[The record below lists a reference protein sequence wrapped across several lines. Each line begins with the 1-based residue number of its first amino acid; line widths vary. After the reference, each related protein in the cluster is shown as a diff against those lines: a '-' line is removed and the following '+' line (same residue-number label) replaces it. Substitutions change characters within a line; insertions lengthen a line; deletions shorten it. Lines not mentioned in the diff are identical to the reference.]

1 MSRET
6 TIAAYHRAD
15 ATGLIQGIKLKVLAI
30 LAEHG
35 PMTANEMRKYGDPN
49 ANSGVYGTRLSELK
63 RMGVV
68 QEVGER
74 PCETTGYSAI
84 EWDLTG
90 NLPVKPPKEKTKREL
105 KKEILD
111 DIAALGKVLPM
122 TYKGDLREIHRK
134 LRKSNL

>member
-1 MSRET
+1 MTRET
-6 TIAAYHRAD
+6 TIEAYHRAD
-15 ATGLIQGIKLKVLAI
+15 ATGLIQGIKLKVLEI
-30 LAEHG
+30 LAKHG
-35 PMTANEMRKYGDPN
+35 PMTANEMRKYGDPS

-90 NLPVKPPKEKTKREL
+90 NLPVKLPKEKTKKEI
-105 KKEILD
+105 KKEIMD
-111 DIAALGKVLPM
+111 DVITLGKILPAG
-122 TYKGDLREIHRK
+122 YKEDLRKIHRK
-134 LRKSNL
+134 LRKL